1 MDIQTTSVILIFL
14 TLLVAGYAV
23 YRLHTQGV
31 DLTPTVLKEAI
42 VTAQPIA
49 QDLLAVGQIAAG
61 AAEQIARDPSKPLMT
76 NDAKLHFAIDYVKSY
91 LKRVYPDIDNITDED
106 IINAI
111 NAGILTASTLTNH
124 IKADKVAVAEST
136 SKILAG
142 DSPVIN

>member
-31 DLTPTVLKEAI
+31 VLTPTVLKEAI

-49 QDLLAVGQIAAG
+49 QDLLSIGTIAAQ
-61 AAEQIARDPSKPLMT
+61 AVEQIARDPSKPLMT

-106 IINAI
+106 IINAV
-111 NAGILTASTLTNH
+111 NSGVLVASTLTNH
-124 IKADKVAVAEST
+124 IKADKAS
-136 SKILAG
+136 
-142 DSPVIN
+142 VISDENTVKTVEVLSS